1 MMSEEMMSEEYDAP
15 ISFLLLLFTPLV
27 SLLPRWQVPSLAS
40 IQLPSPRHLSPTYPA
55 MSSSGMTPPLTKV
68 GGQRDAT
75 GRQVLVLRNNRD
87 LAKTINIMAGS
98 DAHGYAYHFAVD
110 GAHSL
115 ADIEEGLQ
123 EHLACLQL
131 AIKTLEPVR
140 PVVAEPSLLDLDQGD
155 LLGPSTPPLDTTKA
169 SVHLGAYMS
178 SPYPDHST
186 PGTTI
191 PSPQPSDDQHRDDHP
206 LRSSH
211 RTATRATLSIPRRP
225 RLTNR
230 PSPSASRRSSSSP
243 VTAAA
248 GRTMQTTILQ
258 RGGEERELRSLD
270 PVMRKES
277 WRPAPGSVSQ
287 MPVEMVASGMPA
299 AGVVGT
305 ASEGRGALTDEERG
319 IALARME
326 GAA

>member
-1 MMSEEMMSEEYDAP
+1 MRCSLSS
-15 ISFLLLLFTPLV
+15 SFSSLPWYLYFLV
-27 SLLPRWQVPSLAS
+27 SKCPVSRHPAS
-40 IQLPSPRHLSPTYPA
+40 ITLTILISHRQSYPA

-110 GAHSL
+110 GVHSL

-155 LLGPSTPPLDTTKA
+155 LLGPSTPPPLDTTKA

-178 SPYPDHST
+178 SPYPDYST
-186 PGTTI
+186 PGTNGLS
-191 PSPQPSDDQHRDDHP
+191 SPQPSDDQQVSRDDHP
-206 LRSSH
+206 LRSSQ
-211 RTATRATLSIPRRP
+211 RTATRAIISIPRRP

-230 PSPSASRRSSSSP
+230 PSPSESRRSSSSP
-243 VTAAA
+243 AGPFAAA

-258 RGGEERELRSLD
+258 RGGE
-270 PVMRKES
+270 KES